1 MKQDKDFK
9 HIAIAGNIGSGKTTL
24 ATLLAKHYG
33 WQPQYEVIENNPYI
47 DDFYQDMQTW
57 SFHMQIYYL
66 NYRFQQVLEIR
77 KGDVTVVQD
86 RTIYEDA
93 YIFAPNLHEMGL
105 MHSRDFETYKTLY
118 QTINTQ
124 ITPPDLL
131 IYLRA
136 SLPALVTQIQRRG
149 RKFED
154 SIRLDYLKKLNQR
167 YEDWIAGYQGK
178 KLLIIDIDNCNFADN
193 PEDLGK
199 IINLIETERAGLF
212 APPERKKKAVLAEK

>member
-1 MKQDKDFK
+1 MDKDFK

-24 ATLLAKHYG
+24 ATLLAKHYD
-33 WQPQYEVIENNPYI
+33 WQPDYEVIENNPYI

-57 SFHMQIYYL
+57 SFHMQVYYL
-66 NYRFQQVLEIR
+66 NYRFQQVLAIR
-77 KGDVTVVQD
+77 NGDQTVVQD

-105 MHSRDFETYKTLY
+105 MHSRDFDTYKKLY
-118 QTINTQ
+118 ETIQTQ
-124 ITPPDLL
+124 IATPDLL

-149 RKFED
+149 RSFED

-167 YEDWIAGYQGK
+167 YEDWIASYPGK
-178 KLLIIDIDNCNFADN
+178 KLLIIDVDTCNFADN
-193 PEDLGK
+193 PEDLGD
-199 IINLIETERAGLF
+199 IINRVERERAGLF
-212 APPERKKKAVLAEK
+212 ATASV

>member
-24 ATLLAKHYG
+24 ATLLAKHYD
-33 WQPQYEVIENNPYI
+33 WQPHYEAIENNPYI

-77 KGDVTVVQD
+77 KGINTVVQD

-93 YIFAPNLHEMGL
+93 YIFAPNLHDMGL
-105 MHSRDFETYKTLY
+105 MHSRDFDTYKNLY
-118 QTINTQ
+118 ETIQTQ
-124 ITPPDLL
+124 IEPPDLL

-149 RKFED
+149 RSFED

-167 YEDWIAGYQGK
+167 YEDWIAGYHGK
-178 KLLIIDIDNCNFADN
+178 KLMVVDVDDCNFADS
-193 PEDLGK
+193 PEDMGH
-199 IINLIETERAGLF
+199 IINLVERERAGLF
-212 APPERKKKAVLAEK
+212 QLTN

>member
-1 MKQDKDFK
+1 MSEDKDFK

-24 ATLLAKHYG
+24 ATLLARHYN
-33 WQPQYEVIENNPYI
+33 WVPQYEVIENNPYI

-66 NYRFQQVLEIR
+66 NYRFQKVLEIR
-77 KGDVTVVQD
+77 KGTDTVVQD

-93 YIFAPNLHEMGL
+93 HIFAPNLHEMGL
-105 MHSRDFETYKTLY
+105 MGSRDFETYKNLY
-118 QTINTQ
+118 QTIESQ
-124 ITPPDLL
+124 IAPPDLL

-167 YEDWIAGYQGK
+167 YEDWIADYHGK
-178 KLLIIDIDNCNFADN
+178 RLLIIDVDSCNFADS
-193 PEDLGK
+193 PEDLGT
-199 IINLIETERAGLF
+199 IINLVESERAGLF
-212 APPERKKKAVLAEK
+212 APRSSKKKAALVEK